1 MAVEA
6 NLSGGDDF
14 TEVFD
19 LIDARDRVIGR
30 VLRGE
35 AHRNPALW
43 HRSVQVLIF
52 AFDGR
57 LLLQRRSSTKDLF
70 PGYFCA
76 SASGHVAA
84 GESYDSTA
92 EREVRE
98 ELGVT
103 LPLTYLDKRIVKSR
117 METEMTTLYVGRSDG
132 PFTFHPTETAGGVF
146 LTLEEIQTGRAE
158 DSLPM
163 TPALLCA
170 LDVLAELRRPG
181 KLDVL
186 LAAL

>member
-6 NLSGGDDF
+6 NRSSGDDP

-19 LIDARDRVIGR
+19 LIDARDQVIGR

-52 AFDGR
+52 ASDGR
-57 LLLQRRSSTKDLF
+57 LLLQQRSGTKDLF

-84 GESYDSTA
+84 GESYDVTA

-98 ELGVT
+98 ELGVV
-103 LPLTYLDKRIVKSR
+103 LPLIYLDKRIVKSP
-117 METEMTTLYVGRSDG
+117 METEMTALYVGRSDG

-146 LTLEEIQTGRAE
+146 LTLEEVQAGRTE
-158 DSLPM
+158 ESLPM

-170 LDVLAELRRPG
+170 LDMLAELRRAG
-181 KLDVL
+181 RLDVV